1 MLFSLVL
8 SSCNQALS
16 LRDEDFT
23 FLSFPCTLCP
33 CPSFSLTT
41 SFLLPSNMFGG
52 FPGGSDGKES
62 ACNA

>member
-23 FLSFPCTLCP
+23 FLSFPCTLP
-33 CPSFSLTT
+33 LPLFFPYYLFLTT
-41 SFLLPSNMFGG
+41 F
-52 FPGGSDGKES
+52 
-62 ACNA
+62 